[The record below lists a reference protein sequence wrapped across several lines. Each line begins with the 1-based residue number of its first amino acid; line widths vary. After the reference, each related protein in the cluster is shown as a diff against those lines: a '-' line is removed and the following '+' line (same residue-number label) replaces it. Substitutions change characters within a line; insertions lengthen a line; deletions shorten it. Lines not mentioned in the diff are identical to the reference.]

1 MSSKVTLT
9 WFKGQNHTKSVHRVH
24 SPIEK
29 VILIICTNATPIIN
43 FLISCAA
50 ETSYGYNVEKIIPID
65 PPEAMLWA
73 NFEVNLNLST
83 QGLLLPSNNHH
94 RHVRETILYMIGY
107 FDAIGDIITLR

>member
-1 MSSKVTLT
+1 MSSQVTLT

-29 VILIICTNATPIIN
+29 VILIMCTNATPIIN

-50 ETSYGYNVEKIIPID
+50 ETSYGYNVEKIILID

-83 QGLLLPSNNHH
+83 QGLLLPSNRHH
-94 RHVRETILYMIGY
+94 KHVKETILYMIGY
-107 FDAIGDIITLR
+107 FDAIVDIITLR